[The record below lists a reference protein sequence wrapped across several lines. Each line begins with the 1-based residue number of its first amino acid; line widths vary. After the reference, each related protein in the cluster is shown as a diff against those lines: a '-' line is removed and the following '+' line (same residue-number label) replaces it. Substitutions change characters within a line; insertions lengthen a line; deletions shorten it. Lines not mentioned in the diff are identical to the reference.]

1 MRESLERKQRQTR
14 LAGVSPR
21 RTTMSGALDGI
32 RVVEVG
38 HIIAGPFCGH
48 LFADHGAEVVKVEP
62 PRTGDP
68 MRKWGGLHHGV
79 GLYWPIIGRGKKSVT
94 LDLHLDEGRHALR
107 ELLATADVVIENFR
121 PGQFENWGL
130 GVDDLEALNPRL
142 IMVRISGFGQTG
154 PYRDRAGFGSVAEA
168 MSGFRYLC
176 GEPGRPP
183 IRVGIS
189 IGDALAATQGF
200 IGALLAL
207 YARDGPGGDGRGQVV
222 DVALYEAMWMYMESM
237 LPEYEILGQTRQ
249 PSGSVLSGIA
259 PSNVYPT
266 ADGKWVVMG
275 ANQDTVFARLAGL
288 MGRPEW
294 TAEGS
299 PYRTHEERGVNQAQL
314 DSEIAEWTTAY
325 QHCRLLEALHEA
337 GVPAGPIYTAD
348 DIASDPH
355 YAARDMIISV
365 PEPNLGGQEIRM
377 QGIVPKL
384 SRSPGCVAAGA
395 PLLGQH
401 NGEIW
406 GTLLGENGLDRLQS
420 LAAV

>member
-1 MRESLERKQRQTR
+1 
-14 LAGVSPR
+14 
-21 RTTMSGALDGI
+21 MSGALDGL

-62 PRTGDP
+62 PGTGDP
-68 MRKWGGLHHGV
+68 MRKWGGLHQGV
-79 GLYWPIIGRGKKSVT
+79 GLYWPIIARGKKSVT
-94 LDLHLDEGRHALR
+94 LDLHRQEGQRALR
-107 ELLATADVVIENFR
+107 ELLRTADVVIENFR
-121 PGQFENWGL
+121 PGRFESWGL
-130 GVDDLEALNPRL
+130 GWHELEALNSGL
-142 IMVRISGFGQTG
+142 VMVRISGYGQTG

-183 IRVGIS
+183 VRVGVS

-207 YARDGPGGDGRGQVV
+207 YSRDRRGGDGRGQVV
-222 DVALYEAMWMYMESM
+222 DVGLYEAMWMYMESL

-249 PSGSVLSGIA
+249 PSGPLLPGIA

-275 ANQDTVFARLAGL
+275 ANGDAVFARLANL
-288 MGRPEW
+288 MGRPQW
-294 TAEGS
+294 TTESS
-299 PYRTHEERGVNQAQL
+299 PYRDHERRGANQVQL
-314 DSEIAEWTTAY
+314 DSEIAEWTAT
-325 QHCRLLEALHEA
+325 HENSELLAALHSA
-337 GVPAGPIYTAD
+337 GVPAGPIYAAD
-348 DIASDPH
+348 DIAADPQ

-384 SRSPGCVAAGA
+384 SRTPGGATQGA

-401 NGEIW
+401 NEEIW
-406 GTLLGENGLDRLQS
+406 GTLLGEGGLDRLQS
-420 LAAV
+420 LAV

>member
-1 MRESLERKQRQTR
+1 
-14 LAGVSPR
+14 
-21 RTTMSGALDGI
+21 
-32 RVVEVG
+32 
-38 HIIAGPFCGH
+38 
-48 LFADHGAEVVKVEP
+48 
-62 PRTGDP
+62 
-68 MRKWGGLHHGV
+68 MRKWGGLHRGV
-79 GLYWPIIGRGKKSVT
+79 GLYWPIIARGKKSVT
-94 LDLHLDEGRHALR
+94 LDLHRDEGQQALR
-107 ELLATADVVIENFR
+107 ELLRTADVVIENFR
-121 PGQFENWGL
+121 PGRFESWGL
-130 GVDDLEALNPRL
+130 SWEELEALNPRL
-142 IMVRISGFGQTG
+142 VMVRISGFGQTG

-183 IRVGIS
+183 VRVGIS

-207 YARDGPGGDGRGQVV
+207 YSRDRPGGDGRGQVV
-222 DVALYEAMWMYMESM
+222 DVGLYEAMWMYMESL
-237 LPEYEILGQTRQ
+237 LPEYEVLGHTRQ
-249 PSGSVLSGIA
+249 PSGPVLPGVA
-259 PSNVYPT
+259 PSSVYPT

-275 ANQDTVFARLAGL
+275 ANQDGVFARLAEL

-294 TAEGS
+294 MAEGS
-299 PYRTHEERGVNQAQL
+299 PYRSHEARGANQERL
-314 DSEIAEWTTAY
+314 DGEIAEWTATQRNA
-325 QHCRLLEALHEA
+325 QLLAALHQA

-348 DIASDPH
+348 DIAVDPH

-384 SRSPGCVAAGA
+384 SRTPGGVAAGA

-401 NGEIW
+401 NEEIW
-406 GTLLGENGLDRLQS
+406 GTLLGEGGLDRLQS